1 MSEEIDVMGVLETG
15 IKAAEK
21 MPYNAEEEVTKIKEE
36 YKLRIDKNGLENVK
50 KIDGFNLLLAKIQDF
65 IKTNKSTDLLE
76 VAGYA
81 IYIRRDIE
89 DILARQPR
97 EEPILEIINE
107 DDIRNEV
114 ITLIKDRD
122 TTRACHTLASYYLK
136 RYNLFTLSDTGEI
149 LVYQKGAYVPRG
161 EEIISKS
168 IQEILQDFCKIH
180 LVGEI
185 MGHIKRSTLVPRE
198 LLKEPLD
205 KLCLQNGILD
215 VKTLKITDHTPDI
228 FFFNKIP
235 VPYVSTADCPLIK
248 KFLNEIV
255 GTEGVSLLQEFTG
268 YCLYKEHFI
277 HKAFML
283 VGGGANGKST
293 FLRLLKAFLGHENV
307 TSVPLQNLE
316 NNRFS
321 LSSLFGKLAN
331 IFADLSSKGLSG
343 TSIFKMLVG
352 QDLIPAE
359 KKFRDQF
366 FFENYA
372 KMIFSANQI
381 PKSPEDTDA
390 FFRRWI
396 IILFPNQFLKNA
408 DKNLFKKI
416 STPEELSGF
425 LNFAIE
431 GLKRLLEKGDFTVN
445 KSIETT
451 REQYIRMSDSV
462 GAFIMD
468 LVQISPDSYIPKKEL
483 YTSYCDYCRSM
494 SYPIVS
500 DNLFYKDLQKAIRV
514 EDYRPL
520 MEINGTRERVQC
532 WKGIKIILKREN
544 CPDMIDIP
552 DTTGKQEPNNVNL
565 VRDVNPFLPIKDNQ
579 LDDYVNHV
587 NDVNLSGIPEF
598 VSEDK
603 LKIET
608 IKVP

>member
-1 MSEEIDVMGVLETG
+1 MIEE
-15 IKAAEK
+15 K
-21 MPYNAEEEVTKIKEE
+21 PYNAEEEVMKIKEN
-36 YKLRIDKNGLENVK
+36 YKIRIDQKGLENVK
-50 KIDGFNLLLAKIQDF
+50 KIDGFNLLFAKIRDF
-65 IKTNKSTDLLE
+65 IKTNKSTDMLE

-81 IYIRRDIE
+81 VHIRREIE
-89 DILARQPR
+89 DILARQPK
-97 EEPILEIINE
+97 EEVILEILNE
-107 DDIRNEV
+107 ADIKRE
-114 ITLIKDRD
+114 IIALIENKE
-122 TTRACHTLASYYLK
+122 TIKACHTLASYLLRKYRLIT
-136 RYNLFTLSDTGEI
+136 FSDTHEI
-149 LVYQKGAYVPRG
+149 FIYQNGIYIPRG

-168 IQEILQDFCKIH
+168 IQEILEEFCRIH

-185 MGHIKRSTLVPRE
+185 IGHIKRSTIVPRD
-198 LLKEPLD
+198 LIKEPLD

-215 VKTLKITDHTPDI
+215 VKTLEIINHTPDI

-255 GTEGVSLLQEFTG
+255 GHEGVLLLQEFTG

-293 FLRLLKAFLGHENV
+293 FLRLIKSFLGHENV

-316 NNRFS
+316 NNRFA

-408 DKNLFKKI
+408 DKHLFKKL

-431 GLKRLLEKGDFTVN
+431 GLKRLLEKGDFSIN
-445 KSIETT
+445 KTIETT

-462 GAFIMD
+462 GAFVMD
-468 LVQISPDSYIPKKEL
+468 IVLASPEDYVAKDEL
-483 YTSYCDYCRSM
+483 YVAYCDYCRKM
-494 SYPIVS
+494 IYPIEAP
-500 DNLFYKDLQKAIRV
+500 NTFHRELQKKIRV

-520 MEINGTRERVQC
+520 LEREGKKQRVQC
-532 WKGIKIILKREN
+532 WRGVKINNEKALEEQKNLDNNDYADNNPDFGTPVKDVKEN
-544 CPDMIDIP
+544 SLFKD
-552 DTTGKQEPNNVNL
+552 NL
-565 VRDVNPFLPIKDNQ
+565 EKRDVRAVK
-579 LDDYVNHV
+579 
-587 NDVNLSGIPEF
+587 DVNVSGKPEF
-598 VSEDK
+598 MSEDK
-603 LKIET
+603 LNVESIKI
-608 IKVP
+608 